1 MTAATLE
8 PSSASAVVAEN
19 TAEFTVRGIESSADV
34 EAVESELAEPG
45 GVMRTV
51 TDADSG
57 EAGTDSDHDPLSA
70 ERIEITVEKAG
81 YGVVDGQ

>member
-34 EAVESELAEPG
+34 EAVESELAELE
-45 GVMRTV
+45 GVM
-51 TDADSG
+51 
-57 EAGTDSDHDPLSA
+57 GTLTSSP
-70 ERIEITVEKAG
+70 
-81 YGVVDGQ
+81 Q